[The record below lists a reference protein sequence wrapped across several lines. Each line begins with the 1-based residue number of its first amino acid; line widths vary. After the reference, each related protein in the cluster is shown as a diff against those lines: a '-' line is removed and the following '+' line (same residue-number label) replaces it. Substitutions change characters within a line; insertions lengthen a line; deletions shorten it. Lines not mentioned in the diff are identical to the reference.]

1 MLCTPRSSWI
11 SLQAEPVASSWC
23 LARAFAATEHFL
35 QSAVFPDTALP
46 QKMPCDNKFLRHAST
61 LKPQLSFRLKAGLS
75 HILPGRYGA
84 TTGWS
89 RPLHGETYEY
99 ASGILPPPYQGWVNG
114 PAPRSRHGRQPAS
127 LGYGMRS
134 RKLKDP
140 RRDHYVNSY
149 ASSW

>member
-35 QSAVFPDTALP
+35 QSTVFPDTALP

-89 RPLHGETYEY
+89 RPP
-99 ASGILPPPYQGWVNG
+99 S
-114 PAPRSRHGRQPAS
+114 
-127 LGYGMRS
+127 
-134 RKLKDP
+134 
-140 RRDHYVNSY
+140 RRDLRKRFRHTTAPVPGVGKWSRTKE
-149 ASSW
+149 SSRTTTREPRVRHALTEIEGPQEGSLC